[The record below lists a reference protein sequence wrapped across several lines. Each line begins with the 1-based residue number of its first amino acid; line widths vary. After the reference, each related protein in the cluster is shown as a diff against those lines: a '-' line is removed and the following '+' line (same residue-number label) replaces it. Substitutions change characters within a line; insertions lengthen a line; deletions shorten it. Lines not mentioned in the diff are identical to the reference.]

1 MRDERGFTLIE
12 LAVVVAIAAVLAG
25 IGFFVARSG
34 KANANMASATYELA
48 IRLTGQRAEAL
59 ADGLD
64 RVVVLVDAPANDA
77 SSCGTFDSASCLRYF
92 VLRNPTAAWTLA
104 AFNPASPAV
113 NAELLEQ
120 RSMPSGVRFHLPARS
135 ALAARPFQKVV
146 ILDLQLSGACGT
158 PARTCFAI
166 RFTGDGDVRP
176 VYPAA
181 PSPVKA
187 GLALVLGS
195 TNAGAAG
202 ETKGIVVGFP
212 SGIVRTFPY

>member
-1 MRDERGFTLIE
+1 MIE
-12 LAVVVAIAAVLAG
+12 AAVVVAIVAILAG
-25 IGFFVARSG
+25 MGFFVARAG
-34 KANANMASATYELA
+34 RANANMASATYELA

-64 RVVVLVDAPANDA
+64 RVVVMVDAPSNDA
-77 SSCGTFDSASCLRYF
+77 SSCGTFNSASCLRYF
-92 VLRNPTAAWTLA
+92 VLRNPTAAWTLG

-120 RSMPSGVRFHLPARS
+120 RSMPTGVRFHLPARS
-135 ALAARPFQKVV
+135 ALAPRPFQKAV
-146 ILDLQLSGACGT
+146 ILDLQLSGACAG
-158 PARTCFAI
+158 RTCFAI
-166 RFTGDGDVRP
+166 RFTGDGEVRP
-176 VYPAA
+176 VYLSAA
-181 PSPVKA
+181 TPVKT

-195 TNAGAAG
+195 TATGAAG